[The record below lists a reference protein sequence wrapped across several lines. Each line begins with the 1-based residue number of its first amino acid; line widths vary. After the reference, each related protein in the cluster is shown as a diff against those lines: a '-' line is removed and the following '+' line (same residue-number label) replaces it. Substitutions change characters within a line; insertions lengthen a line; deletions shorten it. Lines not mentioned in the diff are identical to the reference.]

1 MIQKDSVVGI
11 TYILTNNAGV
21 ELDQADKNDPFYY
34 LHGASNIVPGL
45 EEKLEGL
52 KAGDKTKVVVAAADG
67 YGEINPNLKIKVGR
81 DAFPTGTE
89 IEVGMQFAADVGSGQ
104 PMPFTVETVSGD
116 DIFLD
121 GNHPLAGET
130 LNFDVE
136 VVSVRAA
143 TDEELSHGHA
153 HGAEGHPHDHSQDH

>member
-11 TYILTNNAGV
+11 TYVLTNNAGV

-45 EEKLEGL
+45 EDELEGL
-52 KAGDKTKVVVAAADG
+52 KVGDKRKVAVAPELG

-81 DAFPTGTE
+81 NAFPAGTE
-89 IEVGMQFAADVGSGQ
+89 IEVGMQFAADVGAGQ
-104 PMPFTVETVSGD
+104 PMPFTVEKVEGD

-136 VVSVRAA
+136 VVSVRQA
-143 TDEELSHGHA
+143 TADELSHGHA
-153 HGAEGHPHDHSQDH
+153 HGPDGHAHH